1 MVEGKACLVRETQLS
16 GAGAALWSNA
26 QRGGG
31 RRRRRS
37 VLHAFLTQGNGRWG
51 FWLGRMQRGQWSE
64 EQAAGD
70 EYPVE

>member
-1 MVEGKACLVRETQLS
+1 MEQEQHCGVMHSAV
-16 GAGAALWSNA
+16 AGVVV
-26 QRGGG
+26 GGQSFTRFW
-31 RRRRRS
+31 RR
-37 VLHAFLTQGNGRWG
+37 GNGRWG

>member
-1 MVEGKACLVRETQLS
+1 MHSAV
-16 GAGAALWSNA
+16 AGVVV
-26 QRGGG
+26 GGQSFTRFW
-31 RRRRRS
+31 RR
-37 VLHAFLTQGNGRWG
+37 GNGRWG